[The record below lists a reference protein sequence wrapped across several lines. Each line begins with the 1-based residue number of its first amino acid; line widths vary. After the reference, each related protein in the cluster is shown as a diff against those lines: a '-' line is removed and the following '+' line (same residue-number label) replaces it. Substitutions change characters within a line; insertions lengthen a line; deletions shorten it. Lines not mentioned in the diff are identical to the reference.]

1 MKNKFRKAHEM
12 AKEESKMTMEKWF
25 EGLSEKE
32 KSSIVD
38 GAEARTGYLRPGE
51 TAEEWKVRKKENFD
65 NIVKEKYQRYLRDV
79 EELKKIREQTRMTQK
94 AFADYFNIP
103 VRTLQDWESKKRTPP
118 PYVVELIKYKIEKER
133 LGMLRLVEKNEGK
146 ETVLTE
152 GTLKEVVNYLK
163 ENPDLLDWMNHSPW
177 TDDGSPE
184 TELPDLDEVE
194 TLRDLRYELNKINLS
209 WWSLEVEEIGENS

>member
-1 MKNKFRKAHEM
+1 
-12 AKEESKMTMEKWF
+12 MTIEKWF

-103 VRTLQDWESKKRTPP
+103 VRTLQDWEAKKRTPP

-133 LGMLRLVEKNEGK
+133 LGMLRLIEKNEGK
-146 ETVLTE
+146 ETVLAE

-163 ENPDLLDWMNHSPW
+163 ENSDLLDWMNYSPW
-177 TDDGSPE
+177 IDDGSPE
-184 TELPDLDEVE
+184 TELPDLDEVK
-194 TLRDLRYELNKINLS
+194 TLRDLRYELSKINLS
-209 WWSLEVEEIGENS
+209 WWSLEVEEIGGVEE

>member
-12 AKEESKMTMEKWF
+12 AKEIKREYPEVDYKTQFGLCLSYLLNNKEESKMTMEKWF

-79 EELKKIREQTRMTQK
+79 EWQKEREESNKQEQLEREKQRKRDLARGIAIIELYQSNRYRCWVAEVTGTDDKFGLERRFINPVEIKGNYRTYELKEGKYYNYLNNNKQHFVK
-94 AFADYFNIP
+94 
-103 VRTLQDWESKKRTPP
+103 
-118 PYVVELIKYKIEKER
+118 VVNAELIE
-133 LGMLRLVEKNEGK
+133 
-146 ETVLTE
+146 LTRSE
-152 GTLKEVVNYLK
+152 MMEAIK
-163 ENPDLLDWMNHSPW
+163 
-177 TDDGSPE
+177 
-184 TELPDLDEVE
+184 
-194 TLRDLRYELNKINLS
+194 
-209 WWSLEVEEIGENS
+209 

>member
-1 MKNKFRKAHEM
+1 
-12 AKEESKMTMEKWF
+12 ME
-25 EGLSEKE
+25 
-32 KSSIVD
+32 V
-38 GAEARTGYLRPGE
+38 
-51 TAEEWKVRKKENFD
+51 KK
-65 NIVKEKYQRYLRDV
+65 
-79 EELKKIREQTRMTQK
+79 ELKKIREQTRMTQK

-163 ENPDLLDWMNHSPW
+163 ENPDLLDWMNYSPW
-177 TDDGSPE
+177 IDDGSPE
-184 TELPDLDEVE
+184 TELPDLNEVE

-209 WWSLEVEEIGENS
+209 WWSLELEEIGGVEE